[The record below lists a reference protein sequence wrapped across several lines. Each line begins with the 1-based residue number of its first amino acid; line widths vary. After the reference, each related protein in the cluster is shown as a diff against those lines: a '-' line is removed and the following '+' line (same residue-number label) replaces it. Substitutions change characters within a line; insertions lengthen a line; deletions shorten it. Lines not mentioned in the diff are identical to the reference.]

1 MFNVDNFL
9 HDEALPAS
17 AKWTG
22 FPLYNF
28 IGGHNDEDLIP
39 IEKLEEASKK
49 VILNHGH
56 TLGKYNY
63 TGPLGY
69 LPLRKFIIKKL
80 LNGASMKCSEDEILV
95 VSGSL
100 QALDLVNETFLKSGD
115 TVIIEEGS
123 YGGVFSRLEKLGI
136 NIKGIPVEDDGMNI
150 NLLSECLEDLRAINI
165 VPRYIYTICLLYTS
179 DAADEV

>member
-1 MFNVDNFL
+1 M
-9 HDEALPAS
+9 
-17 AKWTG
+17 
-22 FPLYNF
+22 
-28 IGGHNDEDLIP
+28 
-39 IEKLEEASKK
+39 
-49 VILNHGH
+49 
-56 TLGKYNY
+56 
-63 TGPLGY
+63 
-69 LPLRKFIIKKL
+69 PLRKFIIKKL

-150 NLLSECLEDLRAINI
+150 NLLSECLEDLKAINI
-165 VPRYIYTICLLYTS
+165 VPRYISVSYTHLTLPTICS
-179 DAADEV
+179 V